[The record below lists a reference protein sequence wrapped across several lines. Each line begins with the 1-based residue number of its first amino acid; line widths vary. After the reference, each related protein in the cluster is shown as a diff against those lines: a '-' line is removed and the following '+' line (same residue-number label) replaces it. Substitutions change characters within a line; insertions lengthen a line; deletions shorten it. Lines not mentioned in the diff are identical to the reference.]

1 MDNIIKTDNIIATKA
16 DNSITKANN
25 VTTKVDNIEIYDMI
39 IIGAGPAGVSSAIYA
54 KRAGLKMIIIEQN
67 SISGGQIMYT
77 QAIDNYPGLMGI
89 NGYELGLRFNEQL
102 KALGIEMI
110 SERVTKVITDELVKK
125 VITDNKV
132 YSTKTIIFATGSRY
146 KKLGIDGEE
155 RLAAKGVSYCATCD
169 GAFYKD
175 KEVIVAGGGNVA
187 VQDAIYLSKIC
198 KKVYLIHR
206 RSELRADKVLQNKLF
221 DITNVEILWNC
232 VITSINGDDRVES
245 VTFTNNEKSITSK
258 LQINGIFI
266 AAGMEPATDML
277 MGKNVLNSSNYVI
290 AGEDCASK
298 IPGIYAAGDIRT
310 KSLRQIVTAISDG
323 ANAVQSAHK
332 YLNCL

>member
-132 YSTKTIIFATGSRY
+132 YSTKTKIF
-146 KKLGIDGEE
+146 
-155 RLAAKGVSYCATCD
+155 
-169 GAFYKD
+169 
-175 KEVIVAGGGNVA
+175 
-187 VQDAIYLSKIC
+187 C
-198 KKVYLIHR
+198 KNMAMILLLLK
-206 RSELRADKVLQNKLF
+206 NKRKF
-221 DITNVEILWNC
+221 
-232 VITSINGDDRVES
+232 S
-245 VTFTNNEKSITSK
+245 
-258 LQINGIFI
+258 
-266 AAGMEPATDML
+266 
-277 MGKNVLNSSNYVI
+277 
-290 AGEDCASK
+290 
-298 IPGIYAAGDIRT
+298 
-310 KSLRQIVTAISDG
+310 
-323 ANAVQSAHK
+323 
-332 YLNCL
+332 